1 MTFLKIIQELNE
13 NRQNIIALYQ
23 QLNTEK
29 DQLIASGKFHISGIK
44 AFLIQQRISF
54 VTKLLGKYDI
64 GNYFDKIIYIKN
76 EELLSHIKS
85 SSYEFHNIKEQ
96 IEKIHSEFDSI
107 IHLKKNKGNIIYI
120 SNIFNSLFE
129 VSNQFIEY
137 LKILKEIKM
146 KIIIYFL
153 KIIIL
158 IQNKEDDAF
167 I

>member
-1 MTFLKIIQELNE
+1 MN
-13 NRQNIIALYQ
+13 
-23 QLNTEK
+23 
-29 DQLIASGKFHISGIK
+29 LI
-44 AFLIQQRISF
+44 
-54 VTKLLGKYDI
+54 V
-64 GNYFDKIIYIKN
+64 
-76 EELLSHIKS
+76 
-85 SSYEFHNIKEQ
+85 
-96 IEKIHSEFDSI
+96 I